1 MVVLCN
7 PSRSPVLKNFSLC
20 KYCPPRISA
29 KPINAKKLITIIAM
43 ILISIGRVF
52 TETELDEIITAS
64 FGDYYFKVA
73 F

>member
-1 MVVLCN
+1 
-7 PSRSPVLKNFSLC
+7 
-20 KYCPPRISA
+20 
-29 KPINAKKLITIIAM
+29 M